1 VSGGAGPWG
10 SRRLRRSSRLERRF
24 TNSTTTLRRS
34 STPELSVV
42 HAWLDS
48 WSGLGR
54 IVVGMQRQ
62 GYELTL
68 KGELALI
75 QI

>member
-1 VSGGAGPWG
+1 MDAA
-10 SRRLRRSSRLERRF
+10 RRRSFLVAALAAVRVKSPA
-24 TNSTTTLRRS
+24 
-34 STPELSVV
+34 PELSVV
-42 HAWLDS
+42 HAWLDT

>member
-1 VSGGAGPWG
+1 MDAA
-10 SRRLRRSSRLERRF
+10 RRRSFLVAALAAVRVKSPA
-24 TNSTTTLRRS
+24 
-34 STPELSVV
+34 PELSVV
-42 HAWLDS
+42 HPWLDS